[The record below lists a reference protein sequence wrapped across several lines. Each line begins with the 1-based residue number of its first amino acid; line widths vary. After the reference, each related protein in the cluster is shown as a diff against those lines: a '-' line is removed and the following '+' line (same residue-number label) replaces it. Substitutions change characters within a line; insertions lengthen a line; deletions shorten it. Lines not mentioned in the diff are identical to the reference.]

1 MGGGVSDALTPQM
14 QRDGIKLP
22 DNIRNQPRLAANLL
36 GYLDAFYELDT
47 ERSHQMGLM
56 RIPWS
61 RIVAYAQ
68 HYGMDVDETV
78 VFIRR
83 MDDAL
88 LADMRKKRPGNNGG
102 SQGPSTVVERPPRPD

>member
-14 QRDGIKLP
+14 QRDGVKLP
-22 DNIRNQPRLAANLL
+22 DNIRHQPRIASNLL

-61 RIVAYAQ
+61 AIVNYAK
-68 HYGMDVDETV
+68 HYGMDVEETV
-78 VFIRR
+78 FFIRR

-88 LADMRKKRPGNNGG
+88 LADMRKRKPTDGG
-102 SQGPSTVVERPPRPD
+102 SQRPSTVVERPPRPD